1 MDLHI
6 LRNGRCNASSRW
18 NFAGVADVFA
28 EVFKQPKFL
37 KQSPRII
44 RNFHGDVK
52 KKCRSPVT
60 HIFKSQRSLREA
72 LPKRRRI
79 GKFPVK
85 IFQCTFASF
94 SHHSYIDRTNRRLI
108 YFAHDEYV
116 TRVYNKS
123 VFEDSA
129 VNRRSRVLRRKT
141 PSLLNRTHTSFMRY
155 TNKLMKHVSSC
166 SLHCDLTRKSAIAK
180 LLFSRWLF

>member
-1 MDLHI
+1 MRVLVEI
-6 LRNGRCNASSRW
+6 SRELQTFSRKSSNSRSSSS
-18 NFAGVADVFA
+18 NLQF
-28 EVFKQPKFL
+28 
-37 KQSPRII
+37 RII
-44 RNFHGDVK
+44 RNFNGDVK

-85 IFQCTFASF
+85 IFQCAFASF
-94 SHHSYIDRTNRRLI
+94 SHHSYIDRTNKRLI

-123 VFEDSA
+123 VFEDPA
-129 VNRRSRVLRRKT
+129 VNRRSWVLRRKT
-141 PSLLNRTHTSFMRY
+141 PSPFESHAHIVHAVY
-155 TNKLMKHVSSC
+155 E
-166 SLHCDLTRKSAIAK
+166 
-180 LLFSRWLF
+180 